1 MNSEH
6 GLITVL
12 SVITVAAVWT
22 AAAAMLFPNV
32 RGKNSMLPT
41 GVVFWAIG
49 CSLQAPW
56 VYRIVDAH
64 LGGENLTN
72 LLYRSAVVI
81 ALGCL
86 EVMVIRAMRGNKVRQ
101 LEAAVWVFTALVIA
115 AQTALFFAADWSV
128 SDPFLGQY
136 VGEPLREIFSSI
148 LPFCVGLYGVQ
159 VLAVAFKG
167 LPGYG
172 EWTTRW
178 GVGLIGV
185 AAIVDLAWTTF
196 CLTLSAL
203 RVFWNPQ
210 LFMTGTVDPIWEVA
224 VVTEAGV
231 TAIGVIVAAARPVL
245 VPAWRRVLLVVSI
258 PISERALHANPQY
271 SVHKRSERIEAAFK
285 SRGEVAELTLWQR
298 WAELED
304 NIRLRQF
311 RPRWYERHLIRLMM
325 SAASAGM
332 AGSIVSP
339 LLSTTPN
346 TAHQP
351 DPTRIESAA

>member
-1 MNSEH
+1 MTSEH
-6 GLITVL
+6 SLITAAGV
-12 SVITVAAVWT
+12 VTVAAVWT

-49 CSLQAPW
+49 CTLQAPW
-56 VYRIVDAH
+56 VYRIVDAEI
-64 LGGENLTN
+64 GGHNVTN

-86 EVMVIRAMRGNKVRQ
+86 EVMVIRAMRGNKIHQ
-101 LEAAVWVFTALVIA
+101 LEGAVWIFTAMVIA
-115 AQTALFFAADWSV
+115 AQTWLFFAADWSV

-136 VGEPLREIFSSI
+136 VGEPLREVFSSI

-178 GVGLIGV
+178 GVGLIGI
-185 AAIVDLAWTTF
+185 AAIVDLLWTTF

-210 LFMTGTVDPIWEVA
+210 LLTSGTVDPIWEFA

-258 PISERALHANPQY
+258 PVSDRALRRNPEY
-271 SVHKRSERIEAAFK
+271 SVHTRQERHTAAFV
-285 SRGEVAELTLWQR
+285 SRGEVAELVLWQR

-325 SAASAGM
+325 GAASAGM

-339 LLSTTPN
+339 LLTATPAAEHR
-346 TAHQP
+346 T
-351 DPTRIESAA
+351 DPTRIESAT

>member
-1 MNSEH
+1 MTAEPEWVT
-6 GLITVL
+6 GTGIVTV
-12 SVITVAAVWT
+12 VAVWVAAAT
-22 AAAAMLFPNV
+22 MLFPNV

-41 GVVFWAIG
+41 GVVIWAIG

-56 VYRIVDAH
+56 VYVVVDEA
-64 LGGENLTN
+64 LGGGNVTN

-86 EVMVIRAMRGNKVRQ
+86 EVMVLRAMGWNNDRR
-101 LEAAVWVFTALVIA
+101 LELAVWALTAVIIGV
-115 AQTALFFAADWSV
+115 QTALFLAADWSV
-128 SDPFLGQY
+128 TDPFLGRY
-136 VGEPLREIFSSI
+136 TGEPLREVFASI
-148 LPFCVGLYGVQ
+148 LPFCVGLYGLQ

-185 AAIVDLAWTTF
+185 AAVVDLLWTAGSIG
-196 CLTLSAL
+196 LSVVRA
-203 RVFWNPQ
+203 VWNPH
-210 LFMTGTVDPIWEVA
+210 LLMHGTVDPVWEIA

-258 PISERALHANPQY
+258 PVSDRALKRNPEY
-271 SVHKRSERIEAAFK
+271 SVHTTKERHTAAFV
-285 SRGEVAELTLWQR
+285 SRGEVAELVLWQR

-304 NIRLRQF
+304 NVRLRQF

-325 SAASAGM
+325 GATSAGI
-332 AGSIVSP
+332 AGNIVSQ
-339 LLSTTPN
+339 LLFPTPRPE
-346 TAHQP
+346 HQP
-351 DPTRIESAA
+351 GPTRIESTA

>member
-1 MNSEH
+1 MTATE
-6 GLITVL
+6 GWITGTGVA
-12 SVITVAAVWT
+12 TVVAVWI

-56 VYRIVDAH
+56 LYRIVDEA

-86 EVMVIRAMRGNKVRQ
+86 EVMVIRAMRGNRVRQ
-101 LEAAVWVFTALVIA
+101 LEVGVWALTAAMVA
-115 AQTALFFAADWSV
+115 AQSWIFFTADWSI
-128 SDPFLGQY
+128 SDPYLGRY
-136 VGEPLREIFSSI
+136 TGEPLRELFAAI

-178 GVGLIGV
+178 GVSLIGV
-185 AAIVDLAWTTF
+185 AAAVDLVWVLESLVVGFVRAT
-196 CLTLSAL
+196 
-203 RVFWNPQ
+203 WNPRA
-210 LFMTGTVDPIWEVA
+210 LMIGAVDPLWEIAVVSMA
-224 VVTEAGV
+224 VVTA
-231 TAIGVIVAAARPVL
+231 TGVIVAAARPVL

-258 PISERALHANPQY
+258 PVSDRALARNPEY
-271 SVHKRSERIEAAFK
+271 SVHTAEERHTAAFV
-285 SRGEVAELTLWQR
+285 SRGEVAELVLWQR

-304 NIRLRQF
+304 NVRLRQF

-325 SAASAGM
+325 GATSAGI
-332 AGSIVSP
+332 AGNIVP
-339 LLSTTPN
+339 QLLLATPN
-346 TAHQP
+346 TDHP
-351 DPTRIESAA
+351 DPTRIESAP